1 MRNDRNKKGVTS
13 TVILFVGYSRR
24 IKTIRRDMEEAIGGA
39 SLRILTRC
47 IRNKQKKLIKIRMV
61 QIQKLG
67 SWK

>member
-1 MRNDRNKKGVTS
+1 
-13 TVILFVGYSRR
+13 VILFVGYSRR